1 MNSIARHT
9 LIGSATAL
17 LLVPLAALRAAETP
31 AVTLGITALTPP
43 YLELQPGPHYWARV
57 RIWQGIPSIT
67 RAANG
72 RLWATWYTGLL
83 GEGKGQNY
91 DVLVTSAD
99 DGKTWSKPVAVYD
112 PSRNF
117 LNADTGDPLL
127 WTDPNG
133 KMWWFVNRSMKVP
146 DDVSGTCWGFCTD
159 DPNVAKPIWNAPV
172 LAGRGGG
179 TLNKPFAF
187 ADGSWLHMFDC
198 RQAKKGDPG
207 LTRGAHVYRFA
218 GYGKPF
224 EDVGCCFFKDSVFS
238 EHMVVERKDK
248 TLWMLARTTYGIAQA
263 ESKDGGKTWKELEP
277 FTRQFSVG
285 TRFFFRRLPSGN
297 LLLVVNDHP
306 KARSNMTAMLSK
318 DDGKTWPHK
327 LVLDERESVS
337 YPDAVECKEGPV
349 YVIYDRGRYNK
360 DMQEILLAKITEA
373 DIEAGKLVSPR
384 SCLKQTV
391 SKLAD
396 EGGGVHYDG
405 ETIKMRAEFVR
416 LNPDSAEAKKQL
428 RLEAGEKA
436 QQKTRRSVAPYC
448 PSDR

>member
-1 MNSIARHT
+1 MKNRH
-9 LIGSATAL
+9 SL
-17 LLVPLAALRAAETP
+17 LYSLGLMGLASLWPCGTP
-31 AVTLGITALTPP
+31 AQTAEPPKITALTPP
-43 YLELQPGPHYWARV
+43 YLELMPGPHYWPRV
-57 RIWQGIPSIT
+57 RIWQGIPGIT
-67 RAANG
+67 VAPNG

-99 DGKTWSKPVAVYD
+99 GGKTWSKPVAVYD

-117 LNADTGDPLL
+117 LNADTGDPML

-146 DDVSGTCWGFCTD
+146 DDVTGTCWGFCTD
-159 DPNVAKPIWNAPV
+159 DPNVAKPVWNAPV

-198 RQAKKGDPG
+198 RQPKKDDPS

-224 EDVGCCFFKDSVFS
+224 EDVGCSFFKDSVFA

-248 TLWMLARTTYGIAQA
+248 TLWMLARTTYGIGQA
-263 ESKDGGKTWKELEP
+263 ESKDGGKTWTELEP
-277 FTRQFSVG
+277 FTKSFNVG
-285 TRFFFRRLPSGN
+285 TRFFFRRLSSGN

-306 KARSNMTAMLSK
+306 KARSNMTALLSK
-318 DDGKTWPHK
+318 DDGKTWPFK

-337 YPDAVECKEGPV
+337 YPDGVEGKDGV
-349 YVIYDRGRYNK
+349 IYVVYDRGRYKK
-360 DMQEILLAKITEA
+360 DMQEILLAKVTEA

-384 SCLKQTV
+384 SYLKQTV
-391 SKLAD
+391 SRLAD
-396 EGGGVHYDG
+396 EGGGVRHDG
-405 ETIKMRAEFVR
+405 ETTEMREEFVK
-416 LNPDSAEAKKQL
+416 LNPDSPEAKKQM
-428 RLEAGEKA
+428 RAEAGEKA
-436 QQKTRRSVAPYC
+436 
-448 PSDR
+448 DRHAAH